1 MTCLRAQGGVS
12 PQVLSHVYGLMK
24 AADQPG
30 EEGLEGRDW
39 LVSEEGIRW
48 VLESTDA
55 VCEVVRGPSGG
66 DGRGEQVKAKL

>member
-1 MTCLRAQGGVS
+1 MIAITCLRAQGGVA

-30 EEGLEGRDW
+30 EEGLDGREW

-48 VLESTDA
+48 ILESTDA
-55 VCEVVRGPSGG
+55 VCEVVRGTKTEVGG
-66 DGRGEQVKAKL
+66 VKAKL